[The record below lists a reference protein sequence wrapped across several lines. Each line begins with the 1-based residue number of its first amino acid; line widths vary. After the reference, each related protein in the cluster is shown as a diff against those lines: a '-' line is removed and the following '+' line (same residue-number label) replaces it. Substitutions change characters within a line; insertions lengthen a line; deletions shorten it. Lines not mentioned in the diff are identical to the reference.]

1 MSGFYKVDIAGSRL
15 IRVDG
20 NLPNRFSSVEMK
32 LAAGKDRIYV
42 YGQLDYSDMDPEEA
56 AEAARNDGNAD
67 ALDSAGAG
75 ESGGKTNGKTPS
87 EGILLR
93 AAYDASENKMTVE
106 ELTDTFNKTLGEDLR
121 CEYEYKMGDI
131 VPGEHFAI
139 AGLDD
144 GVAIIGSSVAGED
157 VHIIY
162 DTEKE
167 AVLYDRTTSYHKAF
181 DPIAAYADGTLYV
194 IGYNTTEPDVMYF
207 RSQVMAPRASQ
218 DGSGNAGQP
227 GDGSGG
233 SSGAGSGGGLNEPK
247 VIGGLTIGLFAVVV
261 LVLSLM
267 KKTRE

>member
-1 MSGFYKVDIAGSRL
+1 MIWILK
-15 IRVDG
+15 
-20 NLPNRFSSVEMK
+20 K
-32 LAAGKDRIYV
+32 LRK
-42 YGQLDYSDMDPEEA
+42 
-56 AEAARNDGNAD
+56 AERNDGNAD
-67 ALDSAGAG
+67 AADSAGAG
-75 ESGGKTNGKTPS
+75 DSPTGKQRGK
-87 EGILLR
+87 LLR
-93 AAYDASENKMTVE
+93 KAYSCALTYDASENKMTVE

-131 VPGEHFAI
+131 TPGEHFAI

-157 VHIIY
+157 LHIIY

-207 RSQVMAPRASQ
+207 RSQVMTPRASQ

-233 SSGAGSGGGLNEPK
+233 SSGAGLNDPK

-267 KKTRE
+267 KRKPRE